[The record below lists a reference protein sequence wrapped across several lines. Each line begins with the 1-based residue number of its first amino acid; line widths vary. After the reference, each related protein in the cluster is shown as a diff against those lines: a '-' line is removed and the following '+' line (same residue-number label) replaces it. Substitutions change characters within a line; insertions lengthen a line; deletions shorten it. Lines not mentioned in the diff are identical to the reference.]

1 MYISY
6 NEWMKNDSL
15 LAISPLDGRYSDINN
30 ELRHITSEY
39 GLIKNRLFIE
49 IEWFKHLANTPK
61 IRELPKLSI
70 KNTRYLDDLV
80 INFSLNDAKRVKS
93 IEKRTNH
100 DVKAIEYF
108 LKDKFSVIKSLN
120 KYSEFVH
127 FACTSEDI
135 NNLSYSLM
143 IKDASNLVSSN
154 VDGLLKNLKSKAKMY
169 ANIAMLSRTH
179 GQTASPTTM
188 GKEFANFIY
197 RINVINKSLNK
208 TPLNGKINGAVG
220 NFNAHTVAYP
230 EVNWELISKKFVNK
244 LGLQL
249 NTHTTQVEPKDS
261 IAELFLHY
269 VRLNNVLIDLSRDI
283 WGYISLSYFK
293 QKLKKG
299 EIGSSTMPHKVN
311 PIDFENAEGNLGIA
325 NSNFLHLSNSIVIS
339 RWQRDLTDSTVMR
352 NIGLCFGH
360 TNLALSSLMKG
371 LNKLELNK
379 NQIESDLNN
388 SWEVLTEAIQTIFR
402 KYLVKDGYEI
412 MKELSRGKKIV
423 KEDLHILIDKIDIPL
438 EDKEML
444 KDLTPS
450 SYTGI
455 AKVLAKRLKE
465 S

>member
-1 MYISY
+1 MGIR
-6 NEWMKNDSL
+6 
-15 LAISPLDGRYSDINN
+15 AITPLDGRYASQIGSLSDYF
-30 ELRHITSEY
+30 SEWA
-39 GLIKNRLFIE
+39 LIKHRVKIE
-49 IEWFKHLANTPK
+49 IEWLIEMSESAEIRDLRILSTSEKAMLA
-61 IRELPKLSI
+61 KLI
-70 KNTRYLDDLV
+70 DEFDDD
-80 INFSLNDAKRVKS
+80 DASRVKD
-93 IEKRTNH
+93 IEETTRH
-100 DVKAIEYF
+100 DVKAVEYF
-108 LKDKFSVIKSLN
+108 IREKLNETSLFDV
-120 KYSEFVH
+120 KEWVH
-127 FACTSEDI
+127 FCCTSEDI

-143 IKDASNLVSSN
+143 IKDASDLVSSN

-230 EVNWELISKKFVNK
+230 DANWELISKKFVNK

-423 KEDLHILIDKIDIPL
+423 KEHLHILIDKIDIPL

-444 KDLTPS
+444 KSLTPS